1 MSVFM
6 DMFCEMLPQH
16 SALQDSDNQ
25 LRTVLDKSVGEFMD
39 SVSTEVVFDGLFL
52 QTASGGWLD
61 AHGVDFG
68 VVRRDGESDESY
80 RERIIFEK
88 LEYLTVHN
96 LLNIYGL
103 TLYVFVDDFDASE
116 NCLTSDNPY
125 ISSRYMSVASD
136 ELKEILNKKFVL
148 DGEITWLESDG
159 V

>member
-6 DMFCEMLPQH
+6 DMMVEMLPQH
-16 SALQDSDNQ
+16 SDLQDEDNQ

-39 SVSTEVVFDGLFL
+39 SVSTESVFDGLFL
-52 QTASGGWLD
+52 QSASGGWLD

-88 LEYLTVHN
+88 LEYLTVDN
-96 LLNIYGL
+96 LLSIYGL

-148 DGEITWLESDG
+148 DGEIEWL
-159 V
+159 

>member
-25 LRTVLDKSVGEFMD
+25 LRIVLDKSVGEFMD

-103 TLYVFVDDFDASE
+103 TLYAFVDDFDASE

-148 DGEITWLESDG
+148 DGEIEWL
-159 V
+159 

>member
-1 MSVFM
+1 MSTFM
-6 DMFCEMLPQH
+6 DMMVEMLPQH
-16 SALQDSDNQ
+16 SALQDVDNP
-25 LRTVLDKSVGEFMD
+25 LRVVLDRSVGEFMD
-39 SVSTEVVFDGLFL
+39 AVDSEAVFDGLFL
-52 QTASGGWLD
+52 QSASGGWLD

-136 ELKEILNKKFVL
+136 ELKNILDNKFVL
-148 DGEITWLESDG
+148 DGEIEWL
-159 V
+159 

>member
-68 VVRRDGESDESY
+68 VVRR
-80 RERIIFEK
+80 ERIIFEK

-103 TLYVFVDDFDASE
+103 TLYAFVDDFDASE

-136 ELKEILNKKFVL
+136 ELKGILNKKFVL
-148 DGEITWLESDG
+148 DGEIEWL
-159 V
+159 

>member
-1 MSVFM
+1 MSTFM
-6 DMFCEMLPQH
+6 DMMVEMLPQH
-16 SALQDSDNQ
+16 SALQDEDNQ

-61 AHGVDFG
+61 AHGRDYG
-68 VVRRDGESDESY
+68 VIRKQDESDESY

-88 LEYLTVHN
+88 LEYLTVRN
-96 LLNIYGL
+96 LIEIYGL

-125 ISSRYMSVASD
+125 ISSKYMSVASD

-148 DGEITWLESDG
+148 DGEIEWL
-159 V
+159 

>member
-6 DMFCEMLPQH
+6 DMMVEMLPQH
-16 SALQDSDNQ
+16 SDLQDEDNQ

-39 SVSTEVVFDGLFL
+39 SVSTESVFDGLFL
-52 QTASGGWLD
+52 QSASGGWLD

-88 LEYLTVHN
+88 LEYLTVDN

-103 TLYVFVDDFDASE
+103 TLYAFVDDFDASE

-136 ELKEILNKKFVL
+136 ELKNILNNKFVL
-148 DGEITWLESDG
+148 DGEIEWL
-159 V
+159 